1 MRQGVLLF
9 VISMMSIGMSIPI
22 GDVMMVDFPVLLF
35 TFITILIASI
45 ILIPFATIVEKTKW
59 SHISWK
65 NYFGIFMQALLTV
78 TLYTV
83 FQLYGL
89 TYAGPVSVGIITS
102 ITPAVVLVLSLFL
115 LRERLNLKKISAVAL
130 AILAVLIMEIA
141 GVDPEGGG
149 SSIGILFMLLAVIS
163 LSLFFIYAKKFTVEL
178 PPYTLAAGLCFFGM
192 LQTLPIAIYQFNT
205 IDVSVFSGMETWL
218 GILGFA
224 FTAWIFAYTFT
235 YLGLAKINASTAGM
249 ASAVIPI
256 VATTFAV
263 VFFGAALRIV
273 DMVAL
278 VLVIASIVI
287 AEYQE
292 RTKEPTDDTLW
303 DSEDVKAK

>member
-1 MRQGVLLF
+1 MRKGVLF
-9 VISMMSIGMSIPI
+9 FIISMMSIGLSIPI
-22 GDVMMVDFPVLLF
+22 GDVMMVDFPVFLF

-45 ILIPFATIVEKTKW
+45 ILIPFASIVEKTKW
-59 SHISWK
+59 GQLGWR

-102 ITPAVVLVLSLFL
+102 ITPAVVLVLSVFL

-130 AILAVLIMEIA
+130 AIIAVLIMEIA

-149 SSIGILFMLLAVIS
+149 SSIGILFMLLAVVS

-192 LQTLPIAIYQFNT
+192 VQTLPMAIYEFST
-205 IDVSVFSGMETWL
+205 IDLTIFSGGAAWL
-218 GILGFA
+218 GIIGFA
-224 FTAWIFAYTFT
+224 LTAWVFAYAFT
-235 YLGLAKINASTAGM
+235 YLGITEINASTAGM

-256 VATTFAV
+256 VATATAI
-263 VFFGAALRIV
+263 VFFGAPLRGV

-278 VLVIASIVI
+278 VLVVGSIII

-292 RTKEPTDDTLW
+292 RTKEIPS
-303 DSEDVKAK
+303 DSAWSSEEGEVK